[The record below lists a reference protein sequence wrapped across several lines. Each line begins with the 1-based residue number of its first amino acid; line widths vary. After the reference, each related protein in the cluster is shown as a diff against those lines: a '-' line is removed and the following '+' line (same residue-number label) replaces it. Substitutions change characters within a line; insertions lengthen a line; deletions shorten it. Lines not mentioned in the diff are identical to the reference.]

1 MANDTPIRD
10 GVRDR
15 FVADHREIEK
25 VLERF
30 LAICEDG
37 DREDVAAV
45 WSELDSRL
53 LAHMEAEEQYLIP
66 LLQRANPRAA
76 RAILEEHRHFRTRL
90 TELGTRVDLHTM
102 RLHEASSL
110 VGELRA
116 HSAHEDRTLYALGDL
131 ELDRGAR
138 ETLFEALRS
147 RAPHRNRTSRRPLR
161 APA

>member
-1 MANDTPIRD
+1 MANDTPVRD
-10 GVRDR
+10 GVRER
-15 FVADHREIEK
+15 FIADHREIEK
-25 VLERF
+25 LLERF

-45 WSELDSRL
+45 WTELDARL
-53 LAHMEAEEQYLIP
+53 LAHMGAEEQYLIP

-90 TELGTRVDLHTM
+90 TELGTRVDLHAI

-116 HSAHEDRTLYALGDL
+116 HSAHEDRTLYALADQ
-131 ELDRGAR
+131 ELDGGAR
-138 ETLFEALRS
+138 ETLFDALRNS
-147 RAPHRNRTSRRPLR
+147 ARHRTSRRPVR
-161 APA
+161 TPA